1 MRKIDRN
8 LLLHILTGPG
18 LLICGLLALLYFVRN
33 R

>member
-18 LLICGLLALLYFVRN
+18 VVIIGLLVLLYFVRD